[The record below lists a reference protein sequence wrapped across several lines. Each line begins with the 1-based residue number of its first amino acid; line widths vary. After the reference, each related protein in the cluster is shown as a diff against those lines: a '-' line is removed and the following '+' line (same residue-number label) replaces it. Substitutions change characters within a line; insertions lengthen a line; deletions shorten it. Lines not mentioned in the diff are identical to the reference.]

1 VRLSGVERSS
11 VFNAYS
17 RAGTGWERT
26 PWHATQRAAPALDEC
41 GHHVAPMADWRRS
54 WTILRFRPSLLSVML
69 ASEAAL

>member
-11 VFNAYS
+11 VSNGYS
-17 RAGTGWERT
+17 RADTGWERT

-41 GHHVAPMADWRRS
+41 GHHVAPMVDWRRS

-69 ASEAAL
+69 TSETAL